1 MYDQE
6 EENWD
11 EEIDN
16 SSNRTN
22 VSNDHAGRGRDHSNS
37 TQSYGG
43 FHQPKSN
50 YTNRSNGQDP
60 NERRHSNNTQS
71 YGNFHQQNSNYAGRH
86 NDDHHNNST
95 QNYGGFQH
103 KSSYVSS
110 NHSRD
115 HQSQNSRGDF
125 YNQSGSDS
133 KSNQFGRNDSNQNDR
148 FASFRS
154 RPNDSQMSR
163 ESNSF
168 ELRIPKNTV
177 GMVIG
182 KGGSKIREL
191 QETSGAHINIEKG
204 GAGDYNDTQ
213 TSVMISGDDDCIQH
227 AKDLINSLISERDSD
242 SQTGFQRQR
251 RNEASNYG
259 DEVIGRGA
267 HNNGTNS
274 ENDSQMYRES
284 NSFELRIPKNTVGMV
299 IGKGG
304 SKIRELQETS
314 GAHINIEKSGAGDY
328 NDTQTLVTIS
338 GDNDCIQHAKDLI
351 NSLISERDSDSQT
364 GSQRQRRNETSNYGD
379 EVEDKSGAHIKVTND
394 SNADDE
400 IIVKIRGDSNQIKEA
415 KSLIDEIINPYSF
428 KYPTNEDSDFQPVD
442 WSKLKVESELQRAKW
457 LESLPQISKDFYIE
471 DPDVANMEESEVEYF
486 KMENNKIVAN
496 NVDPDIDREIPN
508 PVENFQQAFKHYP
521 EILEQIQLQG
531 FEKPSPIQCQA
542 WPVVLQGI
550 DLIGIAQTER
560 SGPTAVIL
568 APTRELAQQIEREAK
583 KYEYRGI
590 RSVCIYG
597 GGSRREQIKIIEKGV
612 EIVIATPGRLGD
624 LVMNRVI
631 DLSCVTFLVLDEADR
646 MLDMGFE
653 PQINKILIDI
663 RPDRQTVMTSATWP
677 EEVRRLGSK
686 YTVNPIIVFIGT
698 LDLAACHSVS
708 QTIEMIDETKKR
720 ERAIEFIDNME
731 EDHKV
736 IIFVGKKAIAD
747 DMTSDLVLQG
757 IACDSIHGDRLDRE
771 QALED
776 FKSGHV
782 KILIATDV
790 ASRGLD
796 ISDITHIFNYDFPRN
811 VEEYVHRIGR
821 TGRAGRSGESI
832 TLVTRED
839 WRQAEELIKIMV
851 EAEQEVPEELHEMA
865 QRYAAHKEKQD
876 LRGGPRRGGGRGRGR
891 GNSRGSRW

>member
-314 GAHINIEKSGAGDY
+314 GAHINIEKSGAVKEILIHRQVLKDKEEMKRQIMVMKLKCMY
-328 NDTQTLVTIS
+328 QILMLLKSLVA
-338 GDNDCIQHAKDLI
+338 G
-351 NSLISERDSDSQT
+351 
-364 GSQRQRRNETSNYGD
+364 GSKIKEMQ
-379 EVEDKSGAHIKVTND
+379 DKSGAHIKVTND

-698 LDLAACHSVS
+698 LDLAVS
-708 QTIEMIDETKKR
+708 
-720 ERAIEFIDNME
+720 FIYISN
-731 EDHKV
+731 V
-736 IIFVGKKAIAD
+736 IIGTND
-747 DMTSDLVLQG
+747 PG
-757 IACDSIHGDRLDRE
+757 
-771 QALED
+771 
-776 FKSGHV
+776 
-782 KILIATDV
+782 ILILELKSATF
-790 ASRGLD
+790 
-796 ISDITHIFNYDFPRN
+796 IIIFSN
-811 VEEYVHRIGR
+811 IGH
-821 TGRAGRSGESI
+821 GI
-832 TLVTRED
+832 L
-839 WRQAEELIKIMV
+839 L
-851 EAEQEVPEELHEMA
+851 
-865 QRYAAHKEKQD
+865 
-876 LRGGPRRGGGRGRGR
+876 
-891 GNSRGSRW
+891 

>member
-314 GAHINIEKSGAGDY
+314 GAHINIEKSGAVKEILIHRQVLKDKEEMKRQIMVMKLKCMY
-328 NDTQTLVTIS
+328 QILMLLKSLVA
-338 GDNDCIQHAKDLI
+338 G
-351 NSLISERDSDSQT
+351 
-364 GSQRQRRNETSNYGD
+364 GSKIKEMQ
-379 EVEDKSGAHIKVTND
+379 DKSGAHIKVTND

-550 DLIGIAQTER
+550 DLIGIAQT
-560 SGPTAVIL
+560 GTC
-568 APTRELAQQIEREAK
+568 
-583 KYEYRGI
+583 
-590 RSVCIYG
+590 VCIYG

-698 LDLAACHSVS
+698 LDLAVS
-708 QTIEMIDETKKR
+708 FIYISNVIIGTNDPGILILELKSATALGFQPSLSGCTIYGYPREKLVNVVRSKLFDKKFTKGGKVIDMALLPPCSLSLVLHIKR
-720 ERAIEFIDNME
+720 ANYVAKIWRSSLTSWLDAEEITESGWLADGEAYWVDDIFPLEIEEILCDQAYNADDDFDE
-731 EDHKV
+731 EDEQSSS
-736 IIFVGKKAIAD
+736 D
-747 DMTSDLVLQG
+747 DD
-757 IACDSIHGDRLDRE
+757 
-771 QALED
+771 
-776 FKSGHV
+776 
-782 KILIATDV
+782 
-790 ASRGLD
+790 
-796 ISDITHIFNYDFPRN
+796 N
-811 VEEYVHRIGR
+811 
-821 TGRAGRSGESI
+821 
-832 TLVTRED
+832 
-839 WRQAEELIKIMV
+839 
-851 EAEQEVPEELHEMA
+851 
-865 QRYAAHKEKQD
+865 
-876 LRGGPRRGGGRGRGR
+876 
-891 GNSRGSRW
+891 

>member
-22 VSNDHAGRGRDHSNS
+22 VSNDHA
-37 TQSYGG
+37 G

-259 DEVIGRGA
+259 DEVIG
-267 HNNGTNS
+267 
-274 ENDSQMYRES
+274 
-284 NSFELRIPKNTVGMV
+284 
-299 IGKGG
+299 G

-351 NSLISERDSDSQT
+351 NSLI
-364 GSQRQRRNETSNYGD
+364 
-379 EVEDKSGAHIKVTND
+379 TNLT
-394 SNADDE
+394 
-400 IIVKIRGDSNQIKEA
+400 QISREEEK
-415 KSLIDEIINPYSF
+415 KKKKKPTDRPTFF
-428 KYPTNEDSDFQPVD
+428 KLVI
-442 WSKLKVESELQRAKW
+442 
-457 LESLPQISKDFYIE
+457 LPQISKDFYIE

-531 FEKPSPIQCQA
+531 QVFSLYNQTASSIKEESTRIQNLEDEKIIPR
-542 WPVVLQGI
+542 L
-550 DLIGIAQTER
+550 ER

-757 IACDSIHGDRLDRE
+757 IACDSIHGDREQEDRE

-821 TGRAGRSGESI
+821 TGRAGY
-832 TLVTRED
+832 
-839 WRQAEELIKIMV
+839 
-851 EAEQEVPEELHEMA
+851 EVPEELHEMA

>member
-22 VSNDHAGRGRDHSNS
+22 VSNDHA
-37 TQSYGG
+37 G

-259 DEVIGRGA
+259 DEVIG
-267 HNNGTNS
+267 
-274 ENDSQMYRES
+274 
-284 NSFELRIPKNTVGMV
+284 
-299 IGKGG
+299 G

-351 NSLISERDSDSQT
+351 NSLI
-364 GSQRQRRNETSNYGD
+364 
-379 EVEDKSGAHIKVTND
+379 TNLT
-394 SNADDE
+394 
-400 IIVKIRGDSNQIKEA
+400 QISREEEK
-415 KSLIDEIINPYSF
+415 KKKKKPTDRPTFF
-428 KYPTNEDSDFQPVD
+428 KLVI
-442 WSKLKVESELQRAKW
+442 
-457 LESLPQISKDFYIE
+457 LPQISKDFYIE

-531 FEKPSPIQCQA
+531 QVFSLYNQTASSIKEESTRIQNLEDEKIIPR
-542 WPVVLQGI
+542 L
-550 DLIGIAQTER
+550 ER